1 MKVKKENQRVGKK
14 KRTRAKLC
22 HKEITNALGGVV
34 YDSVYMCETMHIRDC
49 ATQENWCRTLQCAID
64 PHTAEHQ
71 CDADSIFCT
80 LQ

>member
-1 MKVKKENQRVGKK
+1 MKVKKLNKSLVLNKTTVANLGHNEM
-14 KRTRAKLC
+14 
-22 HKEITNALGGVV
+22 TNALGGVV

-71 CDADSIFCT
+71 CDADSIF
-80 LQ
+80 